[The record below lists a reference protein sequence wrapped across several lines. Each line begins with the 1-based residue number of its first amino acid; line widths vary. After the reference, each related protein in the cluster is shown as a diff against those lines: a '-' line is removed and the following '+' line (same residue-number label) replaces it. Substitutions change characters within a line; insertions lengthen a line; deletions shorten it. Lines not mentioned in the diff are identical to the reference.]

1 MTDPASVLPALE
13 RIVTDVIAP
22 FAVELDR
29 TAAFPTAA
37 IRALGE
43 AGLLGL
49 LIPEANGG
57 MGLGPDTAALV
68 VERIAQVC
76 GSTAMVVCMHYAGS
90 AVLAAHGA
98 EAVQRDVAAGRHLST
113 LAFSEAGSRSHF
125 WAPLST
131 ATSDGEDVHLTA
143 QKSWVTSASHADAYV
158 WSSKPMADEGFSTT
172 WLVPRGVPGL
182 SASGGFDGIGLR
194 GNDSLPVRADGVRIP
209 IANRLGADGK
219 GFDVMMGVV
228 LPVFNLLSA
237 AVSIGLSR
245 GALERTCAHAG
256 GTRHE
261 HAGTSLADLP
271 TIRAHIARMQI
282 RVDMTRTLWLDTM
295 AAMGAG
301 RPDTMLRVLE
311 VKAAAAE
318 TALEVTA
325 TAMRVCGGA
334 AFRKDVGVDRAFRD
348 AQAASV
354 MGPTTDVLWDFIGKA
369 VTGLP
374 LF

>member
-1 MTDPASVLPALE
+1 MTASTDVFSALE
-13 RIVTDVIAP
+13 RIVTDTIAP
-22 FAVELDR
+22 FAAELDR
-29 TAAFPTAA
+29 TGAFPSAA
-37 IRALGE
+37 MGALGE

-49 LIPEANGG
+49 LIPAANGG
-57 MGLGPDTAALV
+57 LGLGPDTAALI

-76 GSTAMVVCMHYAGS
+76 GSTAMVACMHYAGS
-90 AVLAAHGA
+90 AVLAAHGSA
-98 EAVQRDVAAGRHLST
+98 AVQRDVAAGRHVST

-131 ATSDGEDVHLTA
+131 ATSDGEDVHLVA

-158 WSSKPMADEGFSTT
+158 WSSRPVGPDGFSTI
-172 WLVPRGVPGL
+172 WLVPRTQPGL
-182 SASGGFDGIGLR
+182 SATGGFDGIGLR
-194 GNDSLPVRADGVRIP
+194 GNDSLPVRADGVRVP
-209 IANRLGADGK
+209 LANRLGEDGK

-245 GALERTCAHAG
+245 QALERTCAHAG
-256 GTRHE
+256 VTRHE

-318 TALEVTA
+318 TALEVTG